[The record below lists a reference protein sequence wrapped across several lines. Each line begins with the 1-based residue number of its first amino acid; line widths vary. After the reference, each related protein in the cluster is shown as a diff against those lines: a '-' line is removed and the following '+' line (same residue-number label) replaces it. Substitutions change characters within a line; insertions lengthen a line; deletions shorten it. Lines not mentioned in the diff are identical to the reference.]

1 MDEKKV
7 SSKGTNLEKLK
18 RVFEAEKNNSD
29 GSMNWWRPK
38 AGINTVRI
46 LPATDPEDIFFFP
59 TARHKIDEDYFYC
72 LHYDK
77 DSDTGRG
84 KKCPVCETRKRLF
97 RSGDPTLIKIAKDI
111 KAKKQFL
118 MNLVDRD
125 PAGDPAKVFIF
136 AAGVK
141 INDKICSSMIDD
153 NIDIT
158 NIDDGYDFIVKK
170 EEGPKTENGTFPS
183 YDNSKAKRQ
192 SSPLHEDTEVVRKIL
207 EARNDLKS
215 VPRFDTPEVLQNAID
230 SYIKNLTEGSSKN
243 EKFYDED
250 APAEETAPS
259 QKAKTNISD
268 FKKKLQDSLKAD
280 DDDDGSEDED
290 SFPG

>member
-1 MDEKKV
+1 MDEKRLNK
-7 SSKGTNLEKLK
+7 STNLEKLK

-38 AGINTVRI
+38 PGNNTVRI
-46 LPATDPEDIFFFP
+46 LPSVDPEDIFFFP
-59 TARHKIDEDYFYC
+59 TARHKVDEDYYYC

-77 DSDTGRG
+77 DDTTGRG
-84 KKCPVCETRKRLF
+84 KKCPICETRKRLF

-125 PAGDPAKVFIF
+125 PTGDPAKVFIF

-141 INDKICSSMIDD
+141 INDKICSSMLDE
-153 NIDIT
+153 NIDIS
-158 NIDDGYDFIVKK
+158 DVEKGYDFLVKK
-170 EEGPKTENGTFPS
+170 EDGPKTENGTFPS

-192 SSPLHEDTEVVRKIL
+192 SSPLHDDAEVVQKIL

-215 VPRFDTPEVLQNAID
+215 VPRFDTPEVLQDAID
-230 SYIKNLTEGSSKN
+230 SYIKNLTEGSSKS
-243 EKFYDED
+243 ERFYEEQET
-250 APAEETAPS
+250 PAGEAATPS
-259 QKAKTNISD
+259 AKAKTSISD
-268 FKKKLQDSLKAD
+268 FKKKLQDSLKVDDDD
-280 DDDDGSEDED
+280 DDDDGD